1 MIYFTYDFLLLLRI
15 VLAIWIVSRII
26 RAIVYKKINLFREIL
41 LWVMFLYVIFLLFRT
56 FEPFT
61 ILIQREHQRA
71 NFVPLQG
78 ILSMIEKASI
88 FDQDMTRRIVFVN
101 IVGNILIFSP
111 LGMTIPLLEKRLNK
125 GWLVV
130 LLGLLFSLTIEIAQT
145 FLVDRVFDVDDLI
158 LNSFGTLVGFLV
170 YAILNQI
177 KPVRTFFDQVREAAR
192 PNALRY
198 ALIFILIVA
207 GATLGIY
214 HYGYDLYRGIPQ

>member
-1 MIYFTYDFLLLLRI
+1 MIYFTYDYQLLLKI
-15 VLAIWIVSRII
+15 VLAVWIVSRII
-26 RAIVYKKINLFREIL
+26 RAIVYRKIDFFREIL
-41 LWVMFLYVIFLLFRT
+41 LWAMLLYVIFLLFRT

-61 ILIQREHQRA
+61 ILIEREHQRA
-71 NFVPLQG
+71 NFIPLQG

-101 IVGNILIFSP
+101 IVGNILLFSP
-111 LGMTIPLLEKRLNK
+111 LGMTLPLLEKRLNK

-130 LLGLLFSLTIEIAQT
+130 LLGLSFSLTIEIAQT

-207 GATLGIY
+207 AATLGIY

>member
-71 NFVPLQG
+71 NFIPLQG

-101 IVGNILIFSP
+101 IVGNILLFSP
-111 LGMTIPLLEKRLNK
+111 LGMTLPLLEKRLNR

>member
-71 NFVPLQG
+71 NFIPLQG

-130 LLGLLFSLTIEIAQT
+130 LLGLSFSLTIEIAQT

-158 LNSFGTLVGFLV
+158 LNSFGTLMGFLV

>member
-1 MIYFTYDFLLLLRI
+1 M
-15 VLAIWIVSRII
+15 
-26 RAIVYKKINLFREIL
+26 
-41 LWVMFLYVIFLLFRT
+41 
-56 FEPFT
+56 
-61 ILIQREHQRA
+61 
-71 NFVPLQG
+71 PLQG

-101 IVGNILIFSP
+101 IVGYILIFSP
-111 LGMTIPLLEKRLNK
+111 LGMPIPLLEKRLNK

-130 LLGLLFSLTIEIAQT
+130 LLGLSFSLTIEIAQT

-170 YAILNQI
+170 YAIFNQI

-207 GATLGIY
+207 AATLGIY

>member
-1 MIYFTYDFLLLLRI
+1 MIYFTYDYQLLLKI
-15 VLAIWIVSRII
+15 VLAVWIVSRII

-41 LWVMFLYVIFLLFRT
+41 LWGLFLYVAFLLLRT

-207 GATLGIY
+207 AATLGIY

>member
-71 NFVPLQG
+71 NFIPLQG

-101 IVGNILIFSP
+101 IVGNILLFSP
-111 LGMTIPLLEKRLNK
+111 LGMTLPLLEKRLNR

-130 LLGLLFSLTIEIAQT
+130 LLGLSFSLTIEIAQT

-177 KPVRTFFDQVREAAR
+177 KLVRTFFDQVREAAR

-207 GATLGIY
+207 AATLGIY

>member
-1 MIYFTYDFLLLLRI
+1 MIFFTYDFLLLLRI
-15 VLAIWIVSRII
+15 VLAIWIISRII
-26 RAIVYKKINLFREIL
+26 RAIVYRKIDFFREIL
-41 LWVMFLYVIFLLFRT
+41 LWAMLLYVIFLLFRT

-61 ILIQREHQRA
+61 ILIEREHQRA

-88 FDQDMTRRIVFVN
+88 FDQDLTRRIVFVN

-130 LLGLLFSLTIEIAQT
+130 LLGLSFSLTIEIAQT

-207 GATLGIY
+207 AATLGIY

>member
-71 NFVPLQG
+71 NFIPLQG

-101 IVGNILIFSP
+101 IVGNILLFSP
-111 LGMTIPLLEKRLNK
+111 LGMTLPLLEKRLNR

-130 LLGLLFSLTIEIAQT
+130 LLGLSFSLTIEIAQT

-177 KPVRTFFDQVREAAR
+177 KLVRTFFDQVREAAR

>member
-26 RAIVYKKINLFREIL
+26 RAIVYRKIDFFREIL
-41 LWVMFLYVIFLLFRT
+41 LWAMLLYVIFLLFRT

-61 ILIQREHQRA
+61 ILIEREHQRA
-71 NFVPLQG
+71 NFIPLQG

-101 IVGNILIFSP
+101 IVGNILLFSP
-111 LGMTIPLLEKRLNK
+111 LGMTLPLLEKRLNK

-130 LLGLLFSLTIEIAQT
+130 LLGLSFSLTIEIAQT

-207 GATLGIY
+207 AATLGIY